1 MSSSFICGKLYPD
14 HNSDK
19 IWKRNSNL
27 NKISA
32 FPVSIKYIDYNNVIY
47 PDFFLAND
55 FPVAVSPRHVSGV
68 VAGRRRCQTDPG
80 PDYPV

>member
-47 PDFFLAND
+47 PDFF
-55 FPVAVSPRHVSGV
+55 SG
-68 VAGRRRCQTDPG
+68 
-80 PDYPV
+80 